1 MITIHT
7 MRVGLA
13 SEFHGVQVQDWRL
26 SEILLISNSW
36 NRNTRDEDLTLIDQ
50 DTHDESGV
58 GK

>member
-1 MITIHT
+1 M
-7 MRVGLA
+7 MVGLA
-13 SEFHGVQVQDWRL
+13 SKFHGVQVQDWRL
-26 SEILLISNSW
+26 SEILLISNSC